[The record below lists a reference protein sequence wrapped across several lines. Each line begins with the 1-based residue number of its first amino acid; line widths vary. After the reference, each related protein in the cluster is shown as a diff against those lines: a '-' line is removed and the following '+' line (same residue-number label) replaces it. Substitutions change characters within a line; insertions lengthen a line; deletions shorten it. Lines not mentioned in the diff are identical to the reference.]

1 MTRPPDPS
9 QQPWWARPGGAPA
22 PGGQPRH
29 GAPGHGAP
37 PPPGP
42 PPRQPYPAAPQ
53 QYPPRQRPH
62 QPTPGYPPP
71 PQRVPPPPHYPPQQ
85 QQRPAP
91 VIDPNRYTLPPGT
104 PSSHRAPSGRSVPD
118 RRTALI
124 GAGVAVA
131 LALAGV
137 ALWQFLFR
145 DTTVIN
151 VEQAEAG
158 VREILSDPINGYGAN
173 SISALRCNDGRD
185 PSAAKGDSFTCA
197 VEIDGTVRHVYVE
210 FQDDNGTFA
219 VDGPR

>member
-9 QQPWWARPGGAPA
+9 QQPWWSRPGGAPA

-37 PPPGP
+37 PPPPGP
-42 PPRQPYPAAPQ
+42 PPRQPYPPAPQ
-53 QYPPRQRPH
+53 QYPPRR
-62 QPTPGYPPP
+62 QPPPPGYPPP
-71 PQRVPPPPHYPPQQ
+71 PQRVPSAPQYPQ

-104 PSSHRAPSGRSVPD
+104 PSSHRAPSKRSGPD
-118 RRTALI
+118 RRTVLI

-131 LALAGV
+131 LVLAGV
-137 ALWQFLFR
+137 AVWQFLFR

>member
-37 PPPGP
+37 PPPPGP
-42 PPRQPYPAAPQ
+42 PPRQPYPPAPQ
-53 QYPPRQRPH
+53 QYPPRR
-62 QPTPGYPPP
+62 QPPPPEYPPP
-71 PQRVPPPPHYPPQQ
+71 PQRVPPASQYPQ

-104 PSSHRAPSGRSVPD
+104 PSSHRAPSKRSGPD
-118 RRTALI
+118 RRTVLI

-131 LALAGV
+131 LVLAGLAV
-137 ALWQFLFR
+137 WQFLFR

>member
-22 PGGQPRH
+22 PHGQPRH

-37 PPPGP
+37 PPSGP
-42 PPRQPYPAAPQ
+42 PPRQPYPPAPQ
-53 QYPPRQRPH
+53 QYPPHRQSP
-62 QPTPGYPPP
+62 PPGYPPP
-71 PQRVPPPPHYPPQQ
+71 PQRVPPPPQYPPQQ

-91 VIDPNRYTLPPGT
+91 VIDPNRYTLPPGP
-104 PSSHRAPSGRSVPD
+104 PSSHRAPSKRSGPD
-118 RRTALI
+118 RRTVLI

-131 LALAGV
+131 LVVAGV
-137 ALWQFLFR
+137 GLWQFLFR
-145 DTTVIN
+145 DATVIN

>member
-1 MTRPPDPS
+1 MTRPSDPS
-9 QQPWWARPGGAPA
+9 QQPWWSRPGGAPA

-37 PPPGP
+37 PPPPGP
-42 PPRQPYPAAPQ
+42 PPRQPYPPAPQ
-53 QYPPRQRPH
+53 QYPPRQ
-62 QPTPGYPPP
+62 QPYPPPGYPPP
-71 PQRVPPPPHYPPQQ
+71 TQRVPPPQQYPPQQ

-104 PSSHRAPSGRSVPD
+104 PTPHRAPSRRSGAD
-118 RRTALI
+118 RRTVLIAAGVVVALVLT
-124 GAGVAVA
+124 GVAV
-131 LALAGV
+131 
-137 ALWQFLFR
+137 WQFLFR

>member
-9 QQPWWARPGGAPA
+9 QQPWWTRPGGAPA
-22 PGGQPRH
+22 PCGPPRH
-29 GAPGHGAP
+29 GAPA
-37 PPPGP
+37 PPGP
-42 PPRQPYPAAPQ
+42 PPRQPYPPAPQ
-53 QYPPRQRPH
+53 HYPPRR
-62 QPTPGYPPP
+62 QPYPPP
-71 PQRVPPPPHYPPQQ
+71 PGNPPPPTRVAPPPQYTPPPR
-85 QQRPAP
+85 RPAP

-104 PSSHRAPSGRSVPD
+104 PTPHRAPSKRSGPD
-118 RRTALI
+118 KRAVLI

-131 LALAGV
+131 LAVVGV
-137 ALWQFLFR
+137 AVWQFVFR
-145 DTTVIN
+145 DTTVIK

-173 SISALRCNDGRD
+173 SISALRCNDGKD

-210 FQDDNGTFA
+210 FQDDKGTFA

>member
-37 PPPGP
+37 PPPPGP
-42 PPRQPYPAAPQ
+42 PPRQPYPPAPQ
-53 QYPPRQRPH
+53 QYPPRR
-62 QPTPGYPPP
+62 QPPPPGYPPP
-71 PQRVPPPPHYPPQQ
+71 PQRVPSAPQYPQ

-104 PSSHRAPSGRSVPD
+104 PSSHRAPSKRSGPD
-118 RRTALI
+118 RRTVLI

-131 LALAGV
+131 LVLAGV
-137 ALWQFLFR
+137 AVWQFLFR

>member
-1 MTRPPDPS
+1 M
-9 QQPWWARPGGAPA
+9 
-22 PGGQPRH
+22 
-29 GAPGHGAP
+29 
-37 PPPGP
+37 
-42 PPRQPYPAAPQ
+42 
-53 QYPPRQRPH
+53 
-62 QPTPGYPPP
+62 
-71 PQRVPPPPHYPPQQ
+71 
-85 QQRPAP
+85 
-91 VIDPNRYTLPPGT
+91 IDPNRYTLPPGT
-104 PSSHRAPSGRSVPD
+104 PSSHRAPSKRSGPD
-118 RRTALI
+118 RRTVLI

-131 LALAGV
+131 LVVVGV
-137 ALWQFLFR
+137 GLWQFLFR
-145 DTTVIN
+145 DATVIN

>member
-9 QQPWWARPGGAPA
+9 QQPWWTRPGGAPA
-22 PGGQPRH
+22 PGGPPRH
-29 GAPGHGAP
+29 GAPA
-37 PPPGP
+37 PPGP
-42 PPRQPYPAAPQ
+42 PPRQPYPPAPQ
-53 QYPPRQRPH
+53 HYPPRQ
-62 QPTPGYPPP
+62 QPYPPP
-71 PQRVPPPPHYPPQQ
+71 PGNPPPPTRVAPPPQYTPPPR
-85 QQRPAP
+85 RPAP

-104 PSSHRAPSGRSVPD
+104 PTPHRAPSKRSGPD
-118 RRTALI
+118 KRALLI

-131 LALAGV
+131 LAVVGV
-137 ALWQFLFR
+137 AVWQFVFR
-145 DTTVIN
+145 DTTVIK

-173 SISALRCNDGRD
+173 SISALRCNDGKD

-210 FQDDNGTFA
+210 FQDDKGTFA

>member
-9 QQPWWARPGGAPA
+9 QQPWWTRPGGAPA
-22 PGGQPRH
+22 PGGPPRH
-29 GAPGHGAP
+29 GAPAP
-37 PPPGP
+37 PGL
-42 PPRQPYPAAPQ
+42 PPRQPYPPAPQ
-53 QYPPRQRPH
+53 HYPPRQ
-62 QPTPGYPPP
+62 QPYPPP
-71 PQRVPPPPHYPPQQ
+71 AGNPPPPTRVAPPPQYTPPPR
-85 QQRPAP
+85 RPAP

-104 PSSHRAPSGRSVPD
+104 PTPHRAPSKRSGPD
-118 RRTALI
+118 KRALLI

-131 LALAGV
+131 LAVVGV
-137 ALWQFLFR
+137 AVWQFAFR
-145 DTTVIN
+145 DTTVIK

-173 SISALRCNDGRD
+173 SISALRCNDGKD